1 MVTFYLDTS
10 AIVKRYRKEIGSE
23 VLDKIFE
30 LKGHVLTTSFLSVLE
45 FIVAFSTRMKRKA
58 LSREAFNA
66 VISHFLK
73 DVLDRFVI
81 MSVNDELIA
90 SAAPLAVKH
99 ALPSSSDC
107 LQLASVVSLK
117 KALEPAKEK
126 LVLVCSDKDLC
137 RAAEEE
143 GIEFIDPEEKDALKK
158 IVRIISQTSG

>member
-23 VLDKIFE
+23 VLDRIFE
-30 LKGHVLTTSFLSVLE
+30 LKGHVFTTSFLSILE
-45 FIVAFSTRMKRKA
+45 FIVAFSTRMRRKA

-66 VISHFLK
+66 VVSHFLK
-73 DVLDRFVI
+73 DVLDRFAI
-81 MSVNDELIA
+81 MSVNDELVA

-99 ALPSSSDC
+99 ALPSSDC

-126 LVLVCSDKDLC
+126 LILVCSDKDLC

-143 GIEFIDPEEKDALKK
+143 GIELIDPEEKDALKK
-158 IVRIISQTSG
+158 LDRIISQTSC

>member
-1 MVTFYLDTS
+1 M
-10 AIVKRYRKEIGSE
+10 
-23 VLDKIFE
+23 
-30 LKGHVLTTSFLSVLE
+30 SVLE

-99 ALPSSSDC
+99 ALPSSDC
-107 LQLASVVSLK
+107 LQLASVVSLKK

-158 IVRIISQTSG
+158 LVGLSLRLQVRGREMHISHRQFLG